1 MVMASAPKGARGKKK
16 SIRAMTSKDIKK
28 RRPWMILASGDE
40 GTGKTHFCLTYLLY
54 AYYEVGLEAEEIM
67 MMMIDPDDGVARLL
81 DVDVVPEKLQERIIF
96 YYPKSWKDLIAAT
109 DDAYEKLVEHTDKH
123 GLRGWR
129 GSIIAV
135 ENKGL
140 CWDWAQ
146 DDYVQEVYKKTL
158 AEKALDAKKIAIADE
173 KSMHPTLSPMRDYG
187 VINKKYDA
195 WADGIKNSGFNFIW
209 TAHFKAV
216 TVSEG
221 EGKAKVVKEK
231 VEGKR
236 NIGGKVDVLIKFH
249 QNDGKFMADITKGR
263 GLSTRVENQENMDF
277 TEFVRLFNL
286 LQKNDKKRRDQL
298 FIKLEKKR
306 KQLLERRE
314 EVRRKKEEEKVTI
327 QKEAKSEVLPE
338 QDPPSDP
345 EVDGQVVESS
355 EEVTSD
361 KEDETDLSDLL
372 I

>member
-1 MVMASAPKGARGKKK
+1 M
-16 SIRAMTSKDIKK
+16 
-28 RRPWMILASGDE
+28 
-40 GTGKTHFCLTYLLY
+40 
-54 AYYEVGLEAEEIM
+54 
-67 MMMIDPDDGVARLL
+67 
-81 DVDVVPEKLQERIIF
+81 
-96 YYPKSWKDLIAAT
+96 
-109 DDAYEKLVEHTDKH
+109 
-123 GLRGWR
+123 
-129 GSIIAV
+129 
-135 ENKGL
+135 
-140 CWDWAQ
+140 
-146 DDYVQEVYKKTL
+146 
-158 AEKALDAKKIAIADE
+158 
-173 KSMHPTLSPMRDYG
+173 
-187 VINKKYDA
+187 
-195 WADGIKNSGFNFIW
+195 
-209 TAHFKAV
+209 
-216 TVSEG
+216 
-221 EGKAKVVKEK
+221 KEK

-249 QNDGKFMADITKGR
+249 QDDGKFMADITKGR

-338 QDPPSDP
+338 QDLSSDP